1 MWVPEFL
8 VFLSIL
14 VGTLAVFFFLLK
26 KKFSF
31 IREKDSSYS
40 RGEKVKRG
48 IKQILSLRIG
58 LCFLLYMFLH
68 GLEYL

>member
-1 MWVPEFL
+1 MWVLEFL

-14 VGTLAVFFFLLK
+14 VGTLAVFFPLK
-26 KKFSF
+26 KKISF

-40 RGEKVKRG
+40 TGEKVKRG

-58 LCFLLYMFLH
+58 LCFLLYMFLR